1 MVIFHMP
8 SLIKVLPHAPPNN
21 NNNNN
26 QCGAM
31 LASTGPA
38 NPPPVL
44 LHARGLFAP
53 AHPCDLIH
61 AFPPPRSCQH
71 MLAEVGGLCPALVP
85 LSLQVQVGTHDWGL
99 AWVRRQPS
107 RQSLLA
113 LASAHM
119 NVTLAAGAHLR
130 VSQAGTALTMRAAVG
145 DE

>member
-1 MVIFHMP
+1 MWGDVCINWP
-8 SLIKVLPHAPPNN
+8 SESPFRAAGTRV
-21 NNNNN
+21 
-26 QCGAM
+26 
-31 LASTGPA
+31 
-38 NPPPVL
+38 
-44 LHARGLFAP
+44 RLFAP

-71 MLAEVGGLCPALVP
+71 MLAEVGGLCPALV
-85 LSLQVQVGTHDWGL
+85 LFSLQVQVDTHDCPGL

>member
-1 MVIFHMP
+1 
-8 SLIKVLPHAPPNN
+8 
-21 NNNNN
+21 
-26 QCGAM
+26 
-31 LASTGPA
+31 
-38 NPPPVL
+38 
-44 LHARGLFAP
+44 
-53 AHPCDLIH
+53 
-61 AFPPPRSCQH
+61 
-71 MLAEVGGLCPALVP
+71 MLAEVGGLCPALV
-85 LSLQVQVGTHDWGL
+85 LFSLQVQVDTHDCPGL

>member
-1 MVIFHMP
+1 MWGDVCINWP
-8 SLIKVLPHAPPNN
+8 SEPPFRAA
-21 NNNNN
+21 
-26 QCGAM
+26 G
-31 LASTGPA
+31 TR
-38 NPPPVL
+38 V
-44 LHARGLFAP
+44 RLFAP

-71 MLAEVGGLCPALVP
+71 MLAEVGGLCPALV
-85 LSLQVQVGTHDWGL
+85 LFSLQVQVDTHDCPGL

>member
-1 MVIFHMP
+1 MF
-8 SLIKVLPHAPPNN
+8 
-21 NNNNN
+21 
-26 QCGAM
+26 
-31 LASTGPA
+31 ASTGPA

-44 LHARGLFAP
+44 LACARDCIAP
-53 AHPCDLIH
+53 ARPCDLIH

-71 MLAEVGGLCPALVP
+71 MLAEVGGLCPALV
-85 LSLQVQVGTHDWGL
+85 LFSLQVQVGTHDCPGL
-99 AWVRRQPS
+99 ARVRRQLS